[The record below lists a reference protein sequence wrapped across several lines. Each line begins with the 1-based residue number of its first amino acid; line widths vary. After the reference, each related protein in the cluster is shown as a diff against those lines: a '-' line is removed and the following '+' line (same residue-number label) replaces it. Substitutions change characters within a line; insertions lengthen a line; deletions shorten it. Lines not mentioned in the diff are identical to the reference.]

1 MSLGED
7 DRQDEGGV
15 SDDDAAAQRTLLYQL
30 GLFPACGHH
39 RVVASLELA
48 AEKEELKYLE
58 KWSGVRVIAPPE
70 GEYWVNAVRILGFYD
85 NLPVATEMSFADKMI
100 YLRRDYVDNFADSS
114 GEGYRPPIADMKK
127 GFRQAVSKILRTN
140 TPSVLTPTV
149 AFLTRPPAVWDLI
162 KMVLTG
168 DVKKKKT
175 LPFNNPTSC
184 NTIHALSPLPNDL
197 VTELLKQI
205 VSREVTCS
213 QANNK
218 AKELRATALAREYI
232 LDTAKKHHPK
242 ATKDFKNWGHLI
254 KQWPQLDHVADTAV
268 GYFKKKN
275 RQQRQHI
282 PALERDVLAT
292 IKLQEDIRTK
302 RIDPSKVDRGS
313 TLGSLR
319 RWMSQGSS
327 LPPLAPC
334 TSSCSTARLRVPAH
348 GYNQGSTGP
357 PLSLLFG

>member
-1 MSLGED
+1 
-7 DRQDEGGV
+7 
-15 SDDDAAAQRTLLYQL
+15 
-30 GLFPACGHH
+30 
-39 RVVASLELA
+39 
-48 AEKEELKYLE
+48 
-58 KWSGVRVIAPPE
+58 
-70 GEYWVNAVRILGFYD
+70 
-85 NLPVATEMSFADKMI
+85 
-100 YLRRDYVDNFADSS
+100 
-114 GEGYRPPIADMKK
+114 
-127 GFRQAVSKILRTN
+127 
-140 TPSVLTPTV
+140 
-149 AFLTRPPAVWDLI
+149 
-162 KMVLTG
+162 MVLTG
-168 DVKKKKT
+168 DVKEKKT

-205 VSREVTCS
+205 VNREVTCS

-232 LDTAKKHHPK
+232 LDTAKKHYPK

-302 RIDPSKVDRGS
+302 RIDPTKVDREEYPW
-313 TLGSLR
+313 L
-319 RWMSQGSS
+319 
-327 LPPLAPC
+327 LAPMEEPRVFV
-334 TSSCSTARLRVPAH
+334 TSIGTMHFIMLNCKTESASAWLQKGSMVPV
-348 GYNQGSTGP
+348 P
-357 PLSLLFG
+357 PLSFCWADRENWFLH